1 MIDLS
6 KFTLPD
12 LPYNILISLIIA
24 SVVALFF
31 SFFRGSSL
39 PRLIFAVLVSIGG
52 FAVGQ
57 LVGNHFGWQFILMAA
72 SMSSKGSS
80 AVCWRCLS
88 SIRDSWSSPSN
99 HAIMPPR
106 PA

>member
-12 LPYNILISLIIA
+12 LPYNILISLVIA

-57 LVGNHFGWQFILMAA
+57 LVGNYFGWQFILIGGVHVVEGLIGSVLALFIFA
-72 SMSSKGSS
+72 S
-80 AVCWRCLS
+80 R
-88 SIRDSWSSPSN
+88 
-99 HAIMPPR
+99 
-106 PA
+106 